1 MKKILSTMAVLSL
14 LLVLPFATLRAQ
26 EGDTLNPDTGS
37 GNNTGAP
44 KKGQVNVQC
53 MQDAVTAREDALAT
67 AWQTYS
73 DAVIAALEQ
82 RQTDIVA
89 AWGTVTNQ
97 QTRVAFQA
105 PKAAF
110 QKAFNNYKSAIKAA
124 RSQLK
129 KDRTGRPD
137 GAWAVYNRARIVC
150 GFSADNFA
158 NPSLDGQM

>member
-14 LLVLPFATLRAQ
+14 LLVLPFTTLRAQ
-26 EGDTLNPDTGS
+26 EGDTPNTGS
-37 GNNTGAP
+37 GNNNQTP
-44 KKGQVNVQC
+44 KGQVNVQC

-67 AWQTYS
+67 AIGTYS
-73 DAVIAALEQ
+73 DAVAAALEQ
-82 RQTDIVA
+82 RKTDLVA

-110 QKAFNNYKSAIKAA
+110 QKAFNTYRAAIKAA